1 MSGVAAVVLV
11 VAGVAA
17 LEELQCGEVGRESCP
32 QLQTYIVGRWHVARV
47 QCSTLCHNHNTGG
60 VSSCAERAPWNVLI
74 EKKGR
79 DQVMT
84 LAESVL

>member
-1 MSGVAAVVLV
+1 MSGVAAVVLVVV

-47 QCSTLCHNHNTGG
+47 QCTTLSQTITQAACPAVQRGPRG
-60 VSSCAERAPWNVLI
+60 MSS
-74 EKKGR
+74 
-79 DQVMT
+79 
-84 LAESVL
+84 